1 MTEGREKDQPEPET
15 VEGQPDEAEVRVVEG
30 EIMPPEAVPVFSG
43 DEPEPGPQDAEEAA
57 AAYEARAAGEDA
69 LPDRRVLQVMAGADQ
84 GGAEAFFE
92 RLVISL
98 HEAGLEQRVII
109 RRNEERAARLE
120 AAGLTVLQLPFR
132 RWFDF
137 TTTSA
142 ISREIKDFEPDLVMS
157 YMSRA
162 AAAVPREVPG
172 RAFVHTARL
181 GGYYDLKYYR
191 NCDHLIGNTRDL
203 VRYFV
208 DQDWPRERAH
218 YITNFVETE
227 ISEPL
232 PREAF
237 ATPKDHDLLLG
248 LGRLHPNKG
257 FDTLI
262 QAMPALPKCSLWI
275 AGEGPERRKLEKLA
289 RRLGV
294 EDRVR
299 LLGWRD
305 DTSALFAAAD
315 LFVCS
320 SRHEPLGNVVLEAWA
335 YGRPVVALAAQGPSE
350 LITDGETGVL
360 VPLEDPAALA
370 RAIDDLLH
378 APLKYD
384 KLMKAGRSAYEKHH
398 TSSAVL
404 RRYLEFI
411 AFATG
416 TVREAGEG
424 QGEMEKP

>member
-1 MTEGREKDQPEPET
+1 MTEPPEKGRPEAEAAEDQP
-15 VEGQPDEAEVRVVEG
+15 GEAEAKVVEG
-30 EIMPPEAVPVFSG
+30 EIIPPEAVPVFSG

-57 AAYEARAAGEDA
+57 AAYEAQAAGEDA
-69 LPDRRVLQVMAGADQ
+69 LPDRRVLLVMAGADQ

-92 RLVISL
+92 RLVIAL
-98 HEAGLEQRVII
+98 QEAGLEQRVII

-137 TTTSA
+137 TTTPS
-142 ISREIKDFEPDLVMS
+142 IVNEIRDFEPDLVMS
-157 YMSRA
+157 FMSRA
-162 AAAVPREVPG
+162 AAAVPREVPS
-172 RAFVHTARL
+172 RPFVHVARL

-203 VRYFV
+203 VRYLV
-208 DQDWPRERAH
+208 EQDWPRERAH

-227 ISEPL
+227 ISDPL

-237 ATPKDHDLLLG
+237 ATPPEHDLLLA

-262 QAMPALPKCSLWI
+262 QAMPALPECSLWI

-320 SRHEPLGNVVLEAWA
+320 SRHEPLGNIVLEAWA

-350 LITDGETGVL
+350 LITHGETGIL
-360 VPLEDPAALA
+360 VPLEDPGALA

-378 APLKYD
+378 APLEYD
-384 KLMKAGRSAYEKHH
+384 KLMTAGRKAYEKNH
-398 TSSAVL
+398 TSAAVL

-416 TVREAGEG
+416 TVREADQS
-424 QGEMEKP
+424 QGEIKTP

>member
-1 MTEGREKDQPEPET
+1 MTDEPEKGPPEQRLPET
-15 VEGQPDEAEVRVVEG
+15 GPGEPEAEVIEG
-30 EIMPPEAVPVFSG
+30 EILLPDAVPSFA
-43 DEPEPGPQDAEEAA
+43 DEEPDQSPRMAEDAA
-57 AAYEARAAGEDA
+57 AAYEAHVEESDD
-69 LPDRRVLQVMAGADQ
+69 LPDRRVLQVMAGAAQ

-92 RLVISL
+92 RLVIAL
-98 HEAGLEQRVII
+98 HEMGLEQQVII
-109 RRNEERAARLE
+109 RRDEDRASRLE
-120 AAGLTVLQLPFR
+120 AAGLNVIQLPFG

-137 TTTSA
+137 TTTPA
-142 ISREIKDFEPDLVMS
+142 IAQEIRTFEPDLVMS

-172 RAFVHTARL
+172 RDFVHVARL

-191 NCDHLIGNTRDL
+191 GCDHLIGNTRDL
-203 VRYFV
+203 VRYFI
-208 DQDWPRERAH
+208 DQGWPRERAH
-218 YITNFVETE
+218 YITNFVESE

-232 PREAF
+232 PRETF
-237 ATPKDHDLLLG
+237 DTPPGHDLLLA

-262 QAMPALPKCSLWI
+262 RAMPALPGCSLWI

-289 RRLGV
+289 RKLGV

-320 SRHEPLGNVVLEAWA
+320 SRHEPLGNIVLEAWA
-335 YGRPVVALAAQGPSE
+335 YSRPVVALAAQGPSE
-350 LITDGETGVL
+350 LITHDETGIL
-360 VPLEDPAALA
+360 VPLENPAALA
-370 RAIDDLLH
+370 EAIDDLLH

-384 KLMKAGRSAYEKHH
+384 KLMTAGRKAYEKHH
-398 TSSAVL
+398 TSAAVL

-416 TVREAGEG
+416 TVREAAEH
-424 QGEMEKP
+424 QPAKEAP

>member
-1 MTEGREKDQPEPET
+1 MTEPPKKGAPDVEEEP
-15 VEGQPDEAEVRVVEG
+15 DDAEAKVVEG
-30 EIMPPEAVPVFSG
+30 EILPPEVMPVFSG
-43 DEPEPGPQDAEEAA
+43 DEPDPGTQDAEEAA
-57 AAYEARAAGEDA
+57 AAYQAQAAGEDA
-69 LPDRRVLQVMAGADQ
+69 LPDRRVLQVMAGAGQ

-92 RLVISL
+92 RLVIAL
-98 HEAGLEQRVII
+98 QQAGLEQRVII
-109 RRNEERAARLE
+109 RRDEERASRLE

-137 TTTSA
+137 TTTPA
-142 ISREIKDFEPDLVMS
+142 IAQEIKDFEPDLVMS

-162 AAAVPREVPG
+162 AAAVPRDVPG
-172 RAFVHTARL
+172 RSFVHVARL

-203 VRYFV
+203 VRYLV
-208 DQDWPRERAH
+208 EQDWPRERAH

-232 PREAF
+232 PRETF
-237 ATPKDHDLLLG
+237 ATRPEHDLLLA

-262 QAMPALPKCSLWI
+262 EAMPALPECSLWI

-320 SRHEPLGNVVLEAWA
+320 SRHEPLGNIVLEAWA

-350 LITDGETGVL
+350 LITDGETGIL
-360 VPLEDPAALA
+360 VPLENPAALA

-378 APLKYD
+378 APLEYD
-384 KLMKAGRSAYEKHH
+384 KLMTAGRKAYEKDH
-398 TSSAVL
+398 TATAVV

-416 TVREAGEG
+416 TVREAGES
-424 QGEMEKP
+424 QADMETP

>member
-1 MTEGREKDQPEPET
+1 MTERREKDRPEAEAVEGRSEEPE
-15 VEGQPDEAEVRVVEG
+15 VKVVEG
-30 EIMPPEAVPVFSG
+30 EVIPPEVVPVFSG
-43 DEPEPGPQDAEEAA
+43 DEPAPGPQDAEEVA
-57 AAYEARAAGEDA
+57 AAYGARAADGDA
-69 LPDRRVLQVMAGADQ
+69 LPDRRVLQVMAGAGQ

-92 RLVISL
+92 RLVIAL
-98 HEAGLEQRVII
+98 HEAGLEQRVVI
-109 RRNEERAARLE
+109 RRDEGRASRLE

-137 TTTSA
+137 TTTPSIA
-142 ISREIKDFEPDLVMS
+142 KEIKDFKPDLVMS

-172 RAFVHTARL
+172 RSFVHAARL

-191 NCDHLIGNTRDL
+191 HCDHLIGNTRDL

-208 DQDWPRERAH
+208 EQDWPRERAH

-227 ISEPL
+227 ISDPL
-232 PREAF
+232 PRETF
-237 ATPKDHDLLLG
+237 ATPPDHDLLLA

-299 LLGWRD
+299 LLGWRE

-320 SRHEPLGNVVLEAWA
+320 SRHEPLGNIVLEAWA

-350 LITDGETGVL
+350 LITDGETGIL
-360 VPLEDPAALA
+360 VPLENPAALA

-384 KLMKAGRSAYEKHH
+384 KLMTAGRKAYEKSH
-398 TSSAVL
+398 TATAVL

-416 TVREAGEG
+416 TVREAGENPD
-424 QGEMEKP
+424 ETEKP